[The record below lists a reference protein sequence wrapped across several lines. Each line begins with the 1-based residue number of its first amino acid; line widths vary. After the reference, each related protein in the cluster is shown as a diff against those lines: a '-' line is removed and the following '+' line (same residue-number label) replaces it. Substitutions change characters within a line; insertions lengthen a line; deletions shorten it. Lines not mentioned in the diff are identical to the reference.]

1 MFPRVDK
8 IMYTIKQGN
17 KTFGLMHGEQF
28 YIIGFSNN
36 KMARK
41 VQYNL
46 HPQPYIHLKKN
57 KQIELDIM
65 KKKVMI
71 DPVSDLRI
79 QKYQGDPNDPMNDGN
94 YHISVYYDSEF
105 LVYPYKKMVGIILPY
120 DLIEETDKEF
130 HFLSTVIDPFFDADL
145 YKMSIDNKL

>member
-8 IMYTIKQGN
+8 IMYAIKQGN

-28 YIIGFSNN
+28 YVIGFACN
-36 KMARK
+36 KIARR

-46 HPQPYIHLKKN
+46 HPTPYIHLQKN

-65 KKKVMI
+65 KKKIMI
-71 DPVSDLRI
+71 DPVSTLKI
-79 QKYQGDPNDPMNDGN
+79 QKYQGSSDDPLNDGN
-94 YHISVYYDSEF
+94 YHMSVYYDSEF
-105 LVYPYKKMVGIILPY
+105 LLYPYKNMVGLILPY
-120 DLIEETDKEF
+120 ELIQETDTEF
-130 HFLSTVIDPFFDADL
+130 EFLSTVIDPFFDADL